1 MLIKAGSR
9 KIIHIYHVERT
20 LHYSRYMHY
29 YFQSGELISL
39 ILPINCDVETQLSSN
54 EKFGNR
60 SSENV
65 PLNLNLLVS
74 IFLSLL
80 VSFSFQ
86 YLVFGFYFYSIMVFF
101 LKKFSL
107 LHPLSFP
114 LQCILFRSSF
124 PFPLFIDSAP
134 ICFTTFYQER
144 QTKINTT
151 SISNVFVPCAS
162 HFFIRSFYNR
172 EPPQEW
178 ERHKNHK
185 IRLATLPVYHAF
197 Q

>member
-1 MLIKAGSR
+1 MQW
-9 KIIHIYHVERT
+9 T
-20 LHYSRYMHY
+20 LT
-29 YFQSGELISL
+29 
-39 ILPINCDVETQLSSN
+39 VETQLLSN

-65 PLNLNLLVS
+65 PLNLHLLVS
-74 IFLSLL
+74 IFFFSVSCVWILFLSIHGNL
-80 VSFSFQ
+80 
-86 YLVFGFYFYSIMVFF
+86 G
-101 LKKFSL
+101 KKFSL
-107 LHPLSFP
+107 LHPLSFR
-114 LQCILFRSSF
+114 LQCNLFRSSF
-124 PFPLFIDSAP
+124 PFPLFINSVQ
-134 ICFTTFYQER
+134 ICFMTFYQER

>member
-9 KIIHIYHVERT
+9 KIIHIYHFERT
-20 LHYSRYMHY
+20 LHYSPYMHY

-39 ILPINCDVETQLSSN
+39 ILPINCDVETQLLSN

-65 PLNLNLLVS
+65 PLNLDLLVS

-101 LKKFSL
+101 LKKLSS

-124 PFPLFIDSAP
+124 PFPLFINSAA

-144 QTKINTT
+144 QTKRNTT
-151 SISNVFVPCAS
+151 SISNVFVPVRKS
-162 HFFIRSFYNR
+162 FFY
-172 EPPQEW
+172 
-178 ERHKNHK
+178 
-185 IRLATLPVYHAF
+185 
-197 Q
+197 